1 MPDSSIADVL
11 QQIDKHTV
19 ACLEKGQ
26 LPNIP
31 EIKDLSVYM
40 AGFVSRNV
48 GFAQT
53 IQKTSWAIAQ
63 SIKIALMH
71 LDWDLLGL
79 VRWSA
84 ECFEYAQAKK
94 NLAFASLMIS
104 LITDLEFY
112 WKARSTKFWDDCYWN
127 DGIRIASSW
136 DINRVNSINTTLSE
150 VVELA
155 ESYISIDDP
164 GDKYGLKQSLTEA
177 IPAIR
182 EFIAYF
188 PTFCDVLNQNHFLD
202 LTDKVIVED
211 LAPTLE
217 VILPSQTDKS
227 ITKRAFSPL
236 AKMTEN
242 KAVADFQGFVVG
254 IVLEPGSPDKP
265 DLHGQWM
272 SAEDIER
279 SCDNWSL
286 YHQRVG
292 IQHQEWAE
300 QQGINHPDFV
310 CVRNW
315 IEYGCPVIGGY
326 KVKPGTWLQAY
337 QAVSERGIAM
347 LKNYEI
353 NGLSPGGIGTVWASP
368 VQEES
373 DDD

>member
-1 MPDSSIADVL
+1 MPDSKTADFI
-11 QQIDKHTV
+11 QQIDKHTL
-19 ACLEKGQ
+19 ACLEKGH

-40 AGFVSRNV
+40 AGFVSRNM
-48 GFAQT
+48 AT
-53 IQKTSWAIAQ
+53 AAIEKTAWATAQ
-63 SIKIALMH
+63 SIRGELMN
-71 LDWDLLGL
+71 LDWDLLWL
-79 VRWSA
+79 IRWSS

-94 NLAFASLMIS
+94 NLSFASMIIS

-112 WKARSTKFWDDCYWN
+112 WKARSVKYWDECYWDN
-127 DGIRIASSW
+127 GFRTASPW
-136 DINRVNSINTTLSE
+136 DIHRVNGINKSLAN
-150 VVELA
+150 VVELV
-155 ESYISIDDP
+155 ESYISVDDP
-164 GDKYGLKQSLTEA
+164 GDKYGLKQNLTDA
-177 IPAIR
+177 LPAIR

-188 PTFCDVLNQNHFLD
+188 PTFCDALNQNNYLD

-217 VILPSQTDKS
+217 VVLPSQTDKS
-227 ITKRAFSPL
+227 AQQKRAFTPL
-236 AKMTEN
+236 AKITEN
-242 KAVADFQGFVVG
+242 KAVADFQGFVIG
-254 IVLEPGSPDKP
+254 IVLEPGSPERP

-279 SCDNWSL
+279 SCDHWSL
-286 YHQRVG
+286 FSQKVG

-315 IEYGCPVIGGY
+315 IEYGEPIIGGY

-337 QAVSERGIAM
+337 QAVSERGVQM

-353 NGLSPGGIGTVWASP
+353 NGLSPGGIGTVWAAP
-368 VQEES
+368 KQEE
-373 DDD
+373 DDE